1 MTNKGLRRI
10 ARLPI
15 MVPARAFLIAV
26 LCGLPALS
34 QDPRLDARIEAAV
47 GKSGLS
53 GGKLGILIYSTQNE
67 APVYD
72 RDAKKVC
79 RLASNTKLI
88 TTACAIAKL
97 GPGYRFRTTLAWD
110 DSGDLHVFG
119 AGDPLIGGRLY
130 ADDPTKVFR
139 DAAARLKEAG
149 KTEFAGR
156 LVLHPGI
163 FDDVTLHPA
172 WIEARYDQDAWWCAP
187 VGGLSFNDNCVDLIY
202 EGGPG
207 AGEAVRIT
215 PRPET
220 KYISIDNRAAT
231 VPSKPKDFGFVR
243 KNGTNRIIANG
254 ELAVGTKPRIAWVAI
269 RDPARYF
276 GTVLR
281 ETLAREGVTVAGD
294 VAIEPGLKLETK
306 HTELLLVEHTLEE
319 AVKPCNTVS
328 QNLYAEMI
336 LKLLGFRFRGVG
348 STAAGIEVA
357 QEFLRNEVGVTDVE
371 LVDGSGLARDNK
383 ASAESMVALLR
394 FMRKH
399 RHGKAFFDS
408 LAVAGAS
415 GTLRER
421 MESTAGRLRAKTG
434 SISGVSCLSGFAENS
449 AGQVY
454 IFSILVND
462 WRKGSPRELQDALGE
477 LLVK

>member
-1 MTNKGLRRI
+1 M
-10 ARLPI
+10 
-15 MVPARAFLIAV
+15 
-26 LCGLPALS
+26 
-34 QDPRLDARIEAAV
+34 
-47 GKSGLS
+47 
-53 GGKLGILIYSTQNE
+53 
-67 APVYD
+67 YD
-72 RDAKKVC
+72 RDAKKVL

-130 ADDPTKVFR
+130 GDDPTKVFR

-149 KTEFAGR
+149 QASFPGR

-163 FDDVTLHPA
+163 FDDVALHPA
-172 WIEARYDQDAWWCAP
+172 WVEARYDQDSWWCAP

-202 EGGPG
+202 EGGAG
-207 AGEAVRIT
+207 AGDAVKIT

-220 KYISIDNRAAT
+220 RYVSIDNRAAT
-231 VPSKPKDFGFVR
+231 VQVRPKDFGFVR
-243 KNGTNRIIANG
+243 KDGTNRIIANG
-254 ELAVGTKPRIAWVAI
+254 ELAAGTKPRIAWVAI
-269 RDPARYF
+269 QDPARYF

-281 ETLAREGVTVAGD
+281 ETLAREGVLVAGD
-294 VAIEPGLKLETK
+294 LAVEPGLKLETK

-348 STAAGIEVA
+348 STAAGIEVV
-357 QEFLRNEVGVTDVE
+357 QEFLRNDVGVTDVE

-383 ASAESMVALLR
+383 ASAESMVTLLR
-394 FMRKH
+394 YMRKH
-399 RHGKAFFDS
+399 RHGKAFMDS

-415 GTLRER
+415 GTLKER
-421 MESTAGRLRAKTG
+421 MEPTAGRVHAKTG
-434 SISGVSCLSGFAENS
+434 SISGVSCLTGFAES
-449 AGQVY
+449 PAGELF
-454 IFSILVND
+454 IFSVLAND
-462 WRKGSPRELQDALGE
+462 WRRGSPRELQDAIGE
-477 LLVK
+477 LLAR